1 MQADHDTHTM
11 LMQVTVLLLAL
22 HNLSAKREKGEPVV
36 LGAHMHFSSFHTE
49 AKQNIMCPSVTCTC
63 NLVKSTMR

>member
-11 LMQVTVLLLAL
+11 LVQVTILLLAL
-22 HNLSAKREKGEPVV
+22 HNLNTKHEKGVCCTLE
-36 LGAHMHFSSFHTE
+36 LKQTFLFHTE
-49 AKQNIMCPSVTCTC
+49 AKQEVMCRSMTCTF